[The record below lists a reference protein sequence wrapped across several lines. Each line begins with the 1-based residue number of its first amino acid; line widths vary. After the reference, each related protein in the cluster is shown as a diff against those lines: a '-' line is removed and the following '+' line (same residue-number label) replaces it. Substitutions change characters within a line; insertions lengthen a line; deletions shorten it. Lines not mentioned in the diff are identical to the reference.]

1 MTDETNKENNNYK
14 LNLPETTFPMRGD
27 LAKREPAWLKQWTD
41 KKLYERIRKS
51 RKGATKFI
59 LHDGPPYANG
69 DIHIGHAVNKI
80 LKDIIVKSKTLSGF
94 DAPYVPGWDCHGL
107 PIELVV
113 EKSHGKNIDPAKF
126 RELCREYAAEQVE
139 RQKKDFIRLGVLG
152 DWDNPYLTM
161 DFKTEADIMRALG
174 EIYKNGY
181 LYQGSKPVH
190 WCVDCGSALAEAE
203 VEYEDVNSPAI
214 FVAFE
219 FKDPKQIA
227 NVMGLSDGEW
237 KDATALSSGKPAYAV
252 IWTTTPWTLPANQA
266 VSVHAD
272 FEYNLFATEKG
283 LFLIAN
289 EIGGRNLLV
298 RDTENLQYNYA
309 LQKELKI
316 NEWHQVGS
324 CKGEALRG
332 LMLHHPFDHRQVP
345 FICGDHVTTDAGT
358 GLVHTAAAHGNDDWL
373 VMKANY
379 PNEKP
384 RILMSGDGKFFNSE
398 LVEFEAI
405 RGLTRQDANKVILA
419 KMLETGNLLASTRL
433 NHSFPH
439 CWRHKTPLMQLATH
453 QWFVGMNAQ
462 DAAGTSLREHA
473 NKAVDETEFFPAWGR
488 ARLEAMI
495 KNRPDWCVS
504 RQRNWGVPMPFFVHK
519 ETGEPHPQTSELL
532 EAAALLVEKSGVEAW
547 FSLDESGFLQ
557 ANTSEAYKE
566 INAEY
571 KKVTYTLDVWFDS
584 GATHAAVLKRRPELQ
599 FPADLYLE
607 GSDQHRGW
615 FQSSLLTG
623 CAIDGRA
630 PYEALLTHGFV
641 VDGSGHKMSKS
652 KGNVVAPQKVMDTY
666 GADILR
672 LWAASTDYSGEITIS
687 DEILKRVSE
696 SYRRIRNTMKF
707 LLANLADF
715 DESKDL
721 LPVDEWLEIDQYA
734 LYLTENLQTEI
745 LVDYDKYEFHFAVQ
759 KFVSFCTDDLGSFY
773 LDILKDRLYTAGET
787 SHARRAAQ
795 SALHHI
801 THTLMRLMAPILSF
815 TANEIWETMGL
826 DADKSVFEDVWYTLP
841 AHGLSAERLAVW
853 ETVISAR
860 GQSTKKI
867 EVLRSAGQ
875 VGSSLQAELAFY
887 VTDAAYAA
895 LTSLAEDLRFVM
907 IVSST
912 KVYKVAT
919 EEEQKIEVT
928 PSMHVKC
935 GRCWHYRADVGL
947 HADHATICNR
957 CVSNLFSAGE
967 KRSFA

>member
-1 MTDETNKENNNYK
+1 MTEDLNKEQNKYK

-51 RKGATKFI
+51 RQGAKKFI

-113 EKSHGKNIDPAKF
+113 EKNHGKNIDPAKF
-126 RELCREYAAEQVE
+126 RELCREYAAEQVA

-152 DWDNPYLTM
+152 DWNNPYLTM

-203 VEYEDVNSPAI
+203 VEYEDVNSPQI
-214 FVAFE
+214 DVGFKVAD
-219 FKDPKQIA
+219 KA
-227 NVMGLSDGEW
+227 
-237 KDATALSSGKPAYAV
+237 ALSLALGVEVTSDAYAV

-266 VSVHAD
+266 VSVHPEFD
-272 FEYNLFATEKG
+272 YDLLQTSKG
-283 LFLIAN
+283 LLILAHDLAQSTLARYG
-289 EIGGRNLLV
+289 E
-298 RDTENLQYNYA
+298 ENTTVLA
-309 LQKELKI
+309 C
-316 NEWHQVGS
+316 
-324 CKGEALRG
+324 CKGDVLKG
-332 LMLHHPFDHRQVP
+332 LLLQHPFDNRQVP
-345 FICGDHVTTDAGT
+345 IICGDHVTTEAGT

-373 VMKANY
+373 VMKATY

-384 RILMSGDGKFFNSE
+384 RILMGGDGKFFNSE
-398 LVEFEAI
+398 LVEFEPI
-405 RGLTRQDANKVILA
+405 RGLSRQDANKIILA
-419 KMLETGNLLASTRL
+419 AMLETGNLLASARL

-453 QWFVGMNAQ
+453 QWFVGMNTE
-462 DAAGTSLREHA
+462 GVSGNSLRELA

-504 RQRNWGVPMPFFVHK
+504 RQRNWGVPMPLFVHK
-519 ETGEPHPQTSELL
+519 ETGEPHPQTMALL
-532 EAAALLVEKSGVEAW
+532 ERAALLVEVQGVEAW
-547 FSLDESGFLQ
+547 FSLDG
-557 ANTSEAYKE
+557 AAYLAE
-566 INAEY
+566 YAPENAADY

-630 PYEALLTHGFV
+630 PYQALLTHGFV
-641 VDGSGHKMSKS
+641 VDGAGHKMSKS

-672 LWAASTDYSGEITIS
+672 LWAASTDYSGELTIS

-715 DESKDL
+715 DVAKDL
-721 LPVDEWLEIDQYA
+721 LPVSEWLEIDQYA
-734 LYLTENLQTEI
+734 LHLTEKLQTEI
-745 LVDYDKYEFHFAVQ
+745 VQDYDNYEFHFAVQ
-759 KFVSFCTDDLGSFY
+759 KFVSFCSDDLGSFY

-801 THTLMRLMAPILSF
+801 THSMMRLMAPILSF
-815 TANEIWETMGL
+815 TANEIWETLGL
-826 DADKSVFEDVWYTLP
+826 DADKTVFEDAWYALP
-841 AHGLSAERLAVW
+841 AHGLSAERLAAW
-853 ETVISAR
+853 EAVMSAR
-860 GQSTKKI
+860 GQSTKEI

-887 VTDAAYAA
+887 STDATYDA

-907 IVSST
+907 IVSSA

-919 EEEQKIEVT
+919 EAEQKIVVT
-928 PSMHVKC
+928 PSTHVKC
-935 GRCWHYRADVGL
+935 GRCWHYRADVGS
-947 HADHATICNR
+947 HADHPTICSR
-957 CVSNLFSAGE
+957 CVSNLFGAGE
-967 KRSFA
+967 ERNYA